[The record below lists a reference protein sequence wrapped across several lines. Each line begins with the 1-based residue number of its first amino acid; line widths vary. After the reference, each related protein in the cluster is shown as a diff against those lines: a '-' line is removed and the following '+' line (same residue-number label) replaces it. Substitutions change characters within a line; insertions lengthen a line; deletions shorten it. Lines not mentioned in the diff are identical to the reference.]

1 MQTAKDI
8 IFKITPDVKKEII
21 KIIDERIREAHVTK
35 EDFSELK
42 EIIRNLGIKTTEL
55 AEAQKRT
62 EQKVEELAEA
72 QKRTEQR
79 VEELAEA
86 QKKTEQRVEELAE
99 AQKKTEQR
107 VEELAEA
114 QKKTEQRVEELA
126 EAQKKTEQ
134 RVEELAEAQKRTEKR
149 LEELAEAQKRT
160 EEALIE
166 LTKEHAVTRKM
177 LGGLSDTV
185 GYRLEDEAFKA
196 LPRLLE
202 DHYGITVKGRIKRT
216 FIKDNKGRDIEVNI
230 FGEALK
236 KNKIIIIIGESKS
249 QLSKNDIDRFINRKL
264 KPFKGVFE
272 DIFPVIVTYMI
283 TEPDVEEYAK
293 SKGISVFFSYDF

>member
-72 QKRTEQR
+72 QKR
-79 VEELAEA
+79 
-86 QKKTEQRVEELAE
+86 
-99 AQKKTEQR
+99 
-107 VEELAEA
+107 
-114 QKKTEQRVEELA
+114 TEQRVEELA